1 MGGIT
6 NQNLKLINL
15 TKAKSVAFQRL
26 VEEEWDKPAHV
37 KMGRFIR

>member
-6 NQNLKLINL
+6 NQNLKIINL

-26 VEEEWDKPAHV
+26 VEEEWDKPARIKNGQV
-37 KMGRFIR
+37 Y

>member
-6 NQNLKLINL
+6 NENIKLVNL

-26 VEEEWDKPAHV
+26 VEEEWDKPAHIKNGQV
-37 KMGRFIR
+37 Y